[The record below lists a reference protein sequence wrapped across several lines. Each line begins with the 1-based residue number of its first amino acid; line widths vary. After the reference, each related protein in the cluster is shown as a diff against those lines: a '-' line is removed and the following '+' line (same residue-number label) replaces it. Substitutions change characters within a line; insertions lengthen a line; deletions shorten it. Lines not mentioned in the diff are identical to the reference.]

1 MKSALIKL
9 HLAVFLWGFTGVL
22 GRLIQLNE
30 GLLVWY
36 RLIITIASLLF
47 IFRVQNS
54 FEKITLYTKLRL
66 MSIGILVALHWVF
79 FYGSIKYANVSISLI
94 CLSCIAFF
102 TSILEPI
109 IVKSKLNIV
118 DILLS
123 LVGVSGVALIFHFD
137 NKYRIG
143 IFLGLISAL
152 FSALFSTCNKK
163 NVAAASSQSIMFYEL
178 VGGFIFLTILL
189 PFYLKYLP
197 TQHLFPT
204 TKDILWLLILS
215 WVCTVIAMD
224 LSLQA
229 LKKVSA
235 FTQNLTLNLEP
246 VYGIILA
253 FIIYKEQKELN
264 PNFYWGF
271 ALIILSVAL
280 QMFRIAKKKNKLPI
294 HMNLNFKK

>member
-36 RLIITIASLLF
+36 RLIITITSLLF
-47 IFRVQNS
+47 IFKVRNT
-54 FEKITLYTKLRL
+54 FEQVAKPTRFKL

-102 TSILEPI
+102 TSLLEPM
-109 IVKSKLNIV
+109 IVKSKLKPIE
-118 DILLS
+118 ILLS
-123 LVGVSGVALIFHFD
+123 LIGVAGVALIFHFD
-137 NKYRIG
+137 NKYRVG
-143 IFLGLISAL
+143 ILLGLISAL
-152 FSALFSTCNKK
+152 FSALFSTYNKK
-163 NVAAASSQSIMFYEL
+163 NVSAASSQSIMLYEL
-178 VGGFIFLTILL
+178 IGGLIFLTVLM
-189 PFYLKYLP
+189 PFYLKLLP
-197 TQHLFPT
+197 TAHLFPNA
-204 TKDILWLLILS
+204 KDIMWLLLLS
-215 WVCTVIAMD
+215 WVCTVVAMD

-253 FIIYKEQKELN
+253 FIIYHEQKELS
-264 PNFYWGF
+264 PTFYYGF

-280 QMFRIAKKKNKLPI
+280 QMLRIAQRRSN
-294 HMNLNFKK
+294 